1 MLHLALFTNA
11 AELTLRRIR
20 TSKHTDTAS
29 LSLTLRSALQHPPPG
44 RSLTAGRLTP
54 LPRALRPSAC
64 AQAHRDHHAVHRC
77 AERLRLAAAE
87 PRRALAAEERQE
99 EGHGGARRAGE
110 PRAPPHLR
118 RTSPP
123 SPPPDHLRCPQA
135 SAMKRQNSDRFIPSR
150 GSSGSLEV
158 AKVRHH
164 A

>member
-1 MLHLALFTNA
+1 MQ
-11 AELTLRRIR
+11 
-20 TSKHTDTAS
+20 STDVQSVFAS
-29 LSLTLRSALQHPPPG
+29 PLQN
-44 RSLTAGRLTP
+44 
-54 LPRALRPSAC
+54 
-64 AQAHRDHHAVHRC
+64 RDARWQRKNDKKKAM
-77 AERLRLAAAE
+77 AERGELVSPAR
-87 PRRALAAEERQE
+87 RRA
-99 EGHGGARRAGE
+99 
-110 PRAPPHLR
+110 PLR

>member
-1 MLHLALFTNA
+1 MLHLAPFTNA
-11 AELTLRRIR
+11 ARRSSESELQTHRHLP
-20 TSKHTDTAS
+20 
-29 LSLTLRSALQHPPPG
+29 LSLTLRSALQHQPPG

-110 PRAPPHLR
+110 PRAPP
-118 RTSPP
+118 TSAAPPP